1 MNNYTRDNRN
11 DNADIIKTCKKI
23 VITGGVGVGKTTTIN
38 HIKRLLDGV
47 NIKYINVPEYID
59 GDKHNGKRMLE
70 DYLNKRMSAF
80 DFQYYILNYYDRYL
94 NSLHIDENT
103 IMLFER
109 LPDDSITCFANR
121 ENKKGLLKD
130 SELYTLYTYAS
141 DINEFYGI
149 PSYFTLRDDKNV
161 NISII
166 KSDNSHN
173 IAEQIINK
181 CLSLEYNLF
190 VVCLY
195 NTPEECLRR
204 IHKRG
209 IQSEINCYDI
219 NTVKEF
225 NIHYTNLYS
234 LFMNN
239 EFLRFCDIGKLLI

>member
-11 DNADIIKTCKKI
+11 DNANVIKTCKKI

-38 HIKRLLDGV
+38 HTKHLLDSV
-47 NIKYINVPEYID
+47 NIKCIVIPEYID
-59 GDKHNGKRMLE
+59 GDKHNGKRMLD
-70 DYLNKRMSAF
+70 DYLNKRISAF

-94 NSLHIDENT
+94 NSLHIDKDT

-130 SELYTLYTYAS
+130 SELYTLFTYAS

-149 PSYFTLRDDKNV
+149 PSYFTLHDNKNV

-166 KSDNSHN
+166 KSDNSHS
-173 IAEQIINK
+173 IAERIVNK
-181 CLSLEYNLF
+181 CLTLEYNLF

-209 IQSEINCYDI
+209 IQSEINSYDI

-225 NIHYTNLYS
+225 NRHYTNLYS

-239 EFLRFCDIGKLLI
+239 ETLRFCDIGKLLL